1 MTILKLQIGWST
13 SLKDKSLV
21 VVFPSIFSKNKVP
34 SLVMNIKKILKIQ
47 NQKFHKIRRDGD
59 VVIVE
64 ADDPVFASSAINTL
78 IGIRGIAIAKQ
89 VTNDFE
95 SIVNSISKIGVDIF
109 LKGERFL
116 LEVEGYAKGFVTK
129 DIEIAATSSLIEKT
143 AGTGIKPG
151 TNKKYD
157 RKLYVCLTKLN
168 AYICIYYDNGLGGI
182 PNNSQNNKMV
192 CCVFDELSAV
202 SCLETMKQGFDV
214 KIIVCYSK
222 DSELLHLVKIINQ
235 IIRRTIK
242 PKVSLEFYRIHINKK
257 LIKTHRLMTEITAKI
272 LVQIAITNSAK
283 RISLALSPLIYPVD
297 FVESLIKQVY
307 SKNLIPYFP
316 LSGLDDNVFETAKEI
331 GLEKY
336 LSRIEKIGSSTFSNF
351 KQSTKE
357 IEKIVKETIMS
368 KKTVLV
374 NVGPNNVHDILDEV
388 RTDH

>member
-1 MTILKLQIGWST
+1 MKNEV
-13 SLKDKSLV
+13 LV
-21 VVFPSIFSKNKVP
+21 VVFPSIFSKNKV
-34 SLVMNIKKILKIQ
+34 SFLIANIKKILKIQ
-47 NQKFHKIRRDGD
+47 NQKFRKIRKEGD
-59 VVIVE
+59 VIIVE

-78 IGIRGIAIAKQ
+78 FGIKGVAIAKR
-89 VTNDFE
+89 VNNNFE
-95 SIVNSISKIGVDIF
+95 SIVNGVSKAAVDIF

-116 LEVEGYAKGFVTK
+116 LQIEGYAKGFTTK
-129 DIEIAATSSLIEKT
+129 DIELAATSSLIEKT
-143 AGTGIKPG
+143 AEMGIKPG
-151 TNKKYD
+151 TSKKYD
-157 RKLYVCLTKLN
+157 RKLYVYLTKLN
-168 AYICIYYDNGLGGI
+168 AYICIYYDNGLGGV
-182 PNNSQNNKMV
+182 PNTSQNMEMV
-192 CCVFDELSAV
+192 CCIFDELSAV
-202 SCLETMKQGFDV
+202 SCIETMKQGFDV

-235 IIRRTIK
+235 IIRRIIK

-257 LIKTHRLMTEITAKI
+257 LPPLMLTEITAKI
-272 LVQIAITNSAK
+272 LIQIAITNSAK

-307 SKNLIPYFP
+307 GKNLIPYFP

-336 LSRIEKIGSSTFSNF
+336 LSRIEKLGGSNFSNF

-368 KKTVLV
+368 KKIILI